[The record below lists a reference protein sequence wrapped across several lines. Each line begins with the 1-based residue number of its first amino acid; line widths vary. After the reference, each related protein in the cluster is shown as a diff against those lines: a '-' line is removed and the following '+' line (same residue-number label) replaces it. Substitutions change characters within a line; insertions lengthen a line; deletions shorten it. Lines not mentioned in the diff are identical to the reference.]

1 MNKIIV
7 KSNLSLWKVF
17 TDFDKKKGV
26 LSLKD
31 FTQLLKKLTAN
42 STTISFSDDEIKKA
56 FELIDEDG
64 SGPKPLAGQEGT
76 TI

>member
-1 MNKIIV
+1 
-7 KSNLSLWKVF
+7 VF

-64 SGPKPLAGQEGT
+64 SG